1 MAVELDQLKTINYF
15 AGLTISQISSIQK
28 YIIEKAVNK
37 GEIFLFEGDWSDILY
52 FLMGGLVK
60 VYKTSQ
66 NGKEQILHIAPP
78 GESLND
84 VSTFDGGPNQA
95 SMVAMT
101 PVQLYGVRKEDLQII
116 LQEHPR
122 IYVNITKALAYRIR
136 RDSNLV
142 EALSSTLVMGRLAK
156 LLMGKY
162 AGEEATVGLW
172 LTQKDMASMIGTCR
186 EVVNRS
192 LKIMEEKGAIRL
204 GRHRVIVLD
213 KDILV
218 DMAKDTSDSVTNFI
232 DPANQGKRKLLI

>member
-1 MAVELDQLKTINYF
+1 MAVELELLRAINYF
-15 AGLTISQISSIQK
+15 TGLNDTELKSIQK
-28 YIIEKAVNK
+28 YITEKSVSK
-37 GEIFLFEGDWSDILY
+37 GELFLFEGDWSDYLY
-52 FLMGGLVK
+52 FLMAGLVK

-84 VSTFDGGPNQA
+84 VSTFDGGTNQA

-101 PVQLYGVRKEDLQII
+101 PVQLYAVRKEDLQII

-122 IYVNITKALAYRIR
+122 IYVNILKALAYRIR

-142 EALSSTLVMGRLAK
+142 EALSSTQVMGRLAK
-156 LLMGKY
+156 LLLGKY
-162 AGEEATVGLW
+162 AGEEATIGLW

-218 DMAKDTSDSVTNFI
+218 DMAKDTI
-232 DPANQGKRKLLI
+232 DTTPEYLKPQK

>member
-1 MAVELDQLKTINYF
+1 MAVEIDLLKSINYF
-15 AGLTISQISSIQK
+15 TGLNDTELASISK
-28 YIIEKAVNK
+28 YITEQSFNK
-37 GEIFLFEGDWSDILY
+37 GEIFLFEGEWSDYLF
-52 FLMGGLVK
+52 FLMAGLVK

-95 SMVAMT
+95 SMLAMT
-101 PVQLYGVRKEDLQII
+101 PVHVYAVRKEDLKII
-116 LQEHPR
+116 LEAHPR
-122 IYVNITKALAYRIR
+122 IYINILKALAYRIR

-142 EALSSTLVMGRLAK
+142 EELSSTQVMGRLAK

-172 LTQKDMASMIGTCR
+172 LTQQDMASMIGTCR

-204 GRHRVIVLD
+204 GRHRIIVLR
-213 KDILV
+213 KDILAEMARATV
-218 DMAKDTSDSVTNFI
+218 DTTPRYLQPKAKS
-232 DPANQGKRKLLI
+232 QE